1 MAAMNINQEFKQ
13 LIREEKPVLVDFW
26 APWCSYCRRIG
37 PAYEKIAEEYADSL
51 AVGKINID
59 EEPQLAG
66 TEGIKVIP
74 TLVLF
79 RNGKAVGSITAPRA
93 RLKGRDRPF
102 HSGSLGEIT
111 EGSDM
116 NNNHVY
122 DMIVAGP
129 GGYTAALYAA
139 RAGLDT
145 IVLEKLSAG
154 GQMALTEQIDNYP
167 GFENGIDGFSLAEKM
182 QKQAERFGARSEYAE
197 VLRMDLTVVPKLVET
212 SEGIFRGKTVVLAT
226 GAEPRTLGV
235 AGESELVGRGV
246 AYCAACDGMFYKGK
260 TVVVVGGGNSAAADA
275 LLLSRVAKKVILVHR
290 RDTLRATKIYH
301 EPLAQAENVEFRWNS
316 VVSALLSGDRLTGV
330 RLRDTVTGEE
340 SVVDCDGVFVS
351 VGRQPATALAV
362 GQLALDGGGYIV
374 AGETTE
380 TSIPGV
386 YAVGD
391 VRTKPLR
398 QVVTA
403 VADGAVAVHM
413 AEKYIAE
420 NR

>member
-1 MAAMNINQEFKQ
+1 MEQI
-13 LIREEKPVLVDFW
+13 
-26 APWCSYCRRIG
+26 
-37 PAYEKIAEEYADSL
+37 
-51 AVGKINID
+51 
-59 EEPQLAG
+59 
-66 TEGIKVIP
+66 
-74 TLVLF
+74 
-79 RNGKAVGSITAPRA
+79 
-93 RLKGRDRPF
+93 
-102 HSGSLGEIT
+102 
-111 EGSDM
+111 
-116 NNNHVY
+116 Y
-122 DMIVAGP
+122 DMIVIGGGP
-129 GGYTAALYAA
+129 AGYTAALYAA
-139 RAGLDT
+139 RSGLSVL
-145 IVLEKLSAG
+145 VLEKLSAG

-167 GFENGIDGFSLAEKM
+167 GFESGIDGFTLGEKM
-182 QKQAERFGARSEYAE
+182 QQSAERFGAVTELAE
-197 VLRMDLTVVPKLVET
+197 VYKASLSGRVKTLDT
-212 SEGIFRGKTVVLAT
+212 SEGVFQSHTVVVAT
-226 GAEPRTLGV
+226 GASPRPLGV
-235 AGESELVGRGV
+235 PGEDALVGKGV
-246 AYCAACDGMFYKGK
+246 HYCAACDGAPYRGK
-260 TVVVVGGGNSAAADA
+260 TVAVVGGGNSAAADA

-301 EPLAQAENVEFRWNS
+301 EPLEQAENVEFRWNS
-316 VVSALLSGDRLTGV
+316 TVSALLSGDRLTGV

-380 TSIPGV
+380 TSVPGV